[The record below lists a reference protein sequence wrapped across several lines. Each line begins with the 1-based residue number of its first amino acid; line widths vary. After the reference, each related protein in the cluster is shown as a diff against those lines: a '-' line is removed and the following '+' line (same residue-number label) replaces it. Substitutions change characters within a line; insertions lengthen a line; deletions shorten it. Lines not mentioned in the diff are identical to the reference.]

1 MHALVMELVD
11 REDLSQRIARGA
23 IPVPVENSICAAWRP
38 IADLYA
44 LTVQSDERIGGVCRG
59 GDDGSAINQRFA
71 RAVPPNRAQLD
82 AIRHITDWPRWGSL
96 RHRRTERRLFWCAI
110 LFVSRSSIHRARS
123 AWADCGPPVN
133 RYLARPAGV
142 FALSRTAYPACFR
155 RSFNDK

>member
-59 GDDGSAINQRFA
+59 GDDGSAIM
-71 RAVPPNRAQLD
+71 
-82 AIRHITDWPRWGSL
+82 GEMSL
-96 RHRRTERRLFWCAI
+96 RGA
-110 LFVSRSSIHRARS
+110 
-123 AWADCGPPVN
+123 
-133 RYLARPAGV
+133 LATGGRHGV
-142 FALSRTAYPACFR
+142 
-155 RSFNDK
+155 D